1 MFNVKASK
9 RVFQSLFYYPFMK
22 KLITYSAFFWS
33 LFCLL
38 SFDTLAQTRVAGKVT
53 DEAQKGALAGI
64 SIAVRGKVI
73 GTITDQRGNFSLTTN
88 TPTPFTIAVSGVGFQ
103 TQEFVINGDRTDL
116 NVSLKEQVTLGQE
129 VVVSASRVEESVLKS
144 PVSVERLDIR
154 SFQAT
159 PSATFY
165 DALQNIKGVDM
176 STQSLTFKSVNVR
189 GFGSN
194 GNTRVVQLLDGMDN
208 QAPGLN
214 FSVGNIAGVSELD
227 LESVELLPGAAS
239 ALYGPNAVN
248 GLLLMTSKSPFQY
261 QGLSAYAKA
270 GVMSASNRSTV
281 TTPFYDAAFRYAKAF
296 NNKVA
301 FKVGVSYLSAKDWQ
315 ATDYRDQSFSNG
327 FNLETG
333 NRANN
338 TGYDGVNI
346 YGDASANLY
355 SNLYGNGQPGTGA
368 NGTSAL
374 LGAIATTQIPI
385 SPTVSRTLPQL
396 TGLTPQQI
404 FNNIIP
410 NLNISRTGY
419 EERDLVN
426 YDATNLKLNG
436 ALHYRLNENVEAILQ
451 ANWGTGTTVYTGAD
465 RYYIKGFKLGQYKLE
480 LRGSNFFVRAYT
492 TQERS
497 GDAYATA
504 TLGQGL
510 NEAWS
515 GSAARW
521 FPTYFGNYGQEALRG
536 YAGAYLT
543 ALGAGQAPAA
553 ALAAAQTYITSQQTN
568 LLNQARGT
576 ADQGRYLPGTPEFQ
590 RAFDAVAAKPIPGD
604 ANGVGA
610 RFLDKTNLYHGEVMY
625 NLSKQID
632 PKTVELI
639 VGGNIRR
646 YALNSEGTLF
656 ARDESGKEFTIDEYG
671 AYVQASKTIADILKL
686 TGSVRYNKNQNFKA
700 QVSPRLSAVL
710 TLAKVHNFRASFQ
723 RGFRI
728 PTTQDQ
734 YINLNTP
741 SARLI
746 GGLPFLKERFNFSGN
761 PTYTLQSVQAFGATL
776 QQGGSAALPQALTQL
791 KTAPNPGYDPE
802 RVETYEVGYK
812 GLLGNKLFIDAYYYY
827 NRFLNFLGTQ
837 VVVQGKSPVSL
848 TDPVSTLQLIS
859 GSTRN
864 VYSYPVN
871 SPTQLKNAGWAIG
884 VDYLLPANYTIG
896 ANVSSNFLM
905 DEASI
910 PAGFVTFFNTPKY
923 RYNLTLGNRNIG
935 GSGFGFNVV
944 YRAQDSFLWE
954 GSFGNTQ
961 ATANKQTIIPAYSTL
976 DAQVSKKLTGL
987 KSILKVGGTNLTGKL
1002 YTQAWGNPSVGSMYY
1017 VSLTFD
1023 QLLN

>member
-1 MFNVKASK
+1 
-9 RVFQSLFYYPFMK
+9 MK
-22 KLITYSAFFWS
+22 KSITRLMIFLGISA
-33 LFCLL
+33 LL
-38 SFDTLAQTRVAGKVT
+38 STVVLAQTEIAGKVT
-53 DEAQKGALAGI
+53 DEAKRDELVGI
-64 SIAVRGKVI
+64 SIAVKGKVI
-73 GTITDQRGNFSLTTN
+73 GTITDQKGNFSLSTN

-103 TQEFVINGDRTDL
+103 TQEFVINGSRRDL
-116 NVSLKEQVTLGQE
+116 NVSLKEQVLMGQE

-154 SFQAT
+154 SFQST
-159 PSATFY
+159 PSASFY
-165 DALQNIKGVDM
+165 DALQNVKGVDM

-189 GFGSN
+189 GFGAN

-239 ALYGPNAVN
+239 ALYGPNAIN
-248 GLLLMTSKSPFQY
+248 GLLLMTSKSPFLY
-261 QGLSAYAKA
+261 QGVSAYAKA
-270 GVMSASNRSTV
+270 GVMSASNRTTA

-296 NNKVA
+296 NNKLA
-301 FKVGVSYLSAKDWQ
+301 FKVGVSYLNAKDWQ
-315 ATDYRDQSFSNG
+315 ATDYRDQSYSNNFTLDNG
-327 FNLETG
+327 T
-333 NRANN
+333 RTNN
-338 TGYDGVNI
+338 PGYDGVNI

-355 SNLYGNGQPGTGA
+355 SNLYGNGTPGTGA
-368 NGTSAL
+368 NGTSLL
-374 LGAIATTQIPI
+374 LGAIATTQIPQAGNA
-385 SPTVSRTLPQL
+385 TLPQL

-419 EERDLVN
+419 AENELVN
-426 YDATNLKLNG
+426 YNATNLKLNG
-436 ALHYRLNENVEAILQ
+436 AVHYRINDNVEAIAQ

-504 TLGQGL
+504 TLGQGI

-515 GSAARW
+515 GSVAKW
-521 FPTYFGNYGQEALRG
+521 FPTYFGSYGQAAFQG

-553 ALAAAQTYITSQQTN
+553 ALAAANAYATSQQN
-568 LLNQARGT
+568 ALLTASRQA
-576 ADQGRYLPGTPEFQ
+576 ADQGRFLPGTPDFQ
-590 RAFDAVAAKPIPGD
+590 QAFDAVTGRPIPGN
-604 ANGVGA
+604 AQGVGA
-610 RFLDKTNLYHGEVMY
+610 KFLDKTNLYHGEFMY
-625 NLSKQID
+625 NFSKEID
-632 PKTVELI
+632 PKMVEVI

-656 ARDESGKEFTIDEYG
+656 ARDDSGKEFTIDEYG

-686 TGSVRYNKNQNFKA
+686 TGSVRYDKNQNFKA
-700 QVSPRLSAVL
+700 QVSPRFSAVL

-734 YINLNTP
+734 YIDLNTP
-741 SARLI
+741 SYHLI
-746 GGLPFLKERFNFSGN
+746 GGLPFFKQRYNFGGS
-761 PTYTLQSVQAFGATL
+761 PVYTLQSVQAFGAAL
-776 QQGGSAALPQALTQL
+776 QQGGTAALPQALGLL
-791 KTAPNPGYDPE
+791 KASGNAGYDPE

-827 NRFLNFLGTQ
+827 NRFLNFLGSE
-837 VVVQGKSPVSL
+837 VVVQGQNPVSL
-848 TDPVSTLQLIS
+848 TNPVSALQLLS
-859 GSTRN
+859 GSTRT
-864 VYSYPVN
+864 VYSYPIN

-884 VDYLLPANYTIG
+884 VDYVLPGNYMIG
-896 ANVSSNFLM
+896 ANVSSNYLI
-905 DEASI
+905 DQDKI
-910 PAGFVTFFNTPKY
+910 PPGFVTFFNTPKY
-923 RYNLTLGNRNIG
+923 RYNLSFGNRDVARTGI
-935 GSGFGFNVV
+935 GFNIV
-944 YRAQDSFLWE
+944 YRAQESFLWE
-954 GSFGNTQ
+954 SSFANAE
-961 ATANKQTIIPAYSTL
+961 ATARQQTIIPAYSTL
-976 DAQVSKKLTGL
+976 DAQLSKKLTGI

-1002 YTQAWGNPSVGSMYY
+1002 YRQSWGNPSIGSMYY

-1023 QLLN
+1023 QLMN

>member
-1 MFNVKASK
+1 MI
-9 RVFQSLFYYPFMK
+9 RIL
-22 KLITYSAFFWS
+22 TYSTTFLAF
-33 LFCLL
+33 LFLCGHT
-38 SFDTLAQTRVAGKVT
+38 SLAQTRIAGKVT
-53 DEAQKGALAGI
+53 DEAGRNELAGI
-64 SIAVRGKVI
+64 NIAVKGKVI
-73 GTITDQRGNFSLTTN
+73 GTITDQKGNFSLTTN
-88 TPTPFTIAVSGVGFQ
+88 TPVPFTVAVSGVGFQ
-103 TQEFVINGDRTDL
+103 TQEFTINGDRTDL
-116 NVSLKEQVTLGQE
+116 NVSLKEQVLLGQE

-239 ALYGPNAVN
+239 ALYGPNAIN

-261 QGLSAYAKA
+261 QGLSAYVKGGA
-270 GVMSASNRSTV
+270 MNASNRTTA

-296 NNKVA
+296 NNKFA
-301 FKVGVSYLSAKDWQ
+301 FKVGVSYLAAKDWQ

-327 FNLETG
+327 FNPETG

-338 TGYDGVNI
+338 PGYDGVNI

-355 SNLYGNGQPGTGA
+355 SNLFGNGTPGNGT

-374 LGAIATTQIPI
+374 LGLIATTQIAQAGN
-385 SPTVSRTLPQL
+385 RTLPQL

-419 EERDLVN
+419 MESDLVN

-436 ALHYRLNENVEAILQ
+436 ALHYRINDNLEAIAQ

-504 TLGQGL
+504 TLGQGI

-515 GSAARW
+515 GSASTW
-521 FPTYFGNYGQEALRG
+521 FPAFFTSFAQSALTGYG
-536 YAGAYLT
+536 GAYLT
-543 ALGAGQAPAA
+543 ALAAGQAPAA
-553 ALAAAQTYITSQQTN
+553 ALAAAQTYVSSQQTN
-568 LLNQARGT
+568 LLDQARAT
-576 ADQGRYLPGTPEFQ
+576 ADKGRLIPGTDAFQ
-590 RAFDAVAAKPIPGD
+590 NALNGVAGKPIPGD
-604 ANGVGA
+604 ATGVGA

-625 NLSKQID
+625 NFSKLIA
-632 PKTVELI
+632 PSTVELI
-639 VGGNIRR
+639 VGGNFRR
-646 YALNSEGTLF
+646 YALNSEGTIF
-656 ARDESGKEFTIDEYG
+656 ARDESGKEFNIDEYG
-671 AYVQASKTIADILKL
+671 AYAQASKTLADVLKL
-686 TGSVRYNKNQNFKA
+686 TGSVRYDKNQNFKA
-700 QVSPRLSAVL
+700 QVSPRFSAVL
-710 TLAKVHNFRASFQ
+710 TLAKVHNIRASFQ

-734 YINLNTP
+734 YIDLNTP

-746 GGLPFLKERFNFSGN
+746 GGLPLFKQRYNFSGN
-761 PTYTLQSVQAFGATL
+761 PVYTLQSVQAFGATL
-776 QQGGSAALPQALTQL
+776 QQGGAAALPQALGLLQRATD
-791 KTAPNPGYDPE
+791 PGYDPE

-827 NRFLNFLGTQ
+827 NRFLNFLGSQ
-837 VVVQGKSPVSL
+837 VVVQGKSPVSV
-848 TDPVSTLQLIS
+848 TDPTSTLQLVS

-871 SPTQLKNAGWAIG
+871 STTQLKNAGWAVG
-884 VDYLLPANYTIG
+884 LDYLLPGNFTVG
-896 ANVSSNFLM
+896 ANVSSNYLI
-905 DEASI
+905 DRDQI
-910 PAGFVTFFNTPKY
+910 PTGFITQFNTPKY
-923 RYNLTLGNRNIG
+923 RYNLTFGNRNIRNT
-935 GSGFGFNVV
+935 GFGFNVV
-944 YRAQDSFLWE
+944 FRAQESFLWE
-954 GSFGNTQ
+954 SSF
-961 ATANKQTIIPAYSTL
+961 ANAEAVIRQQTIIPAYNTL
-976 DAQVSKKLTGL
+976 DAQISKRIPNI
-987 KSILKVGGTNLTGKL
+987 KSILKIGGTNLTGKL
-1002 YTQAWGNPSVGSMYY
+1002 YTQSWGNPYVGSMYY
-1017 VSLTFD
+1017 ISLNFD
-1023 QLLN
+1023 QLMN

>member
-1 MFNVKASK
+1 
-9 RVFQSLFYYPFMK
+9 MK
-22 KLITYSAFFWS
+22 KSITCSV
-33 LFCLL
+33 LFLGIAVL
-38 SFDTLAQTRVAGKVT
+38 FSTAVLAQTEIAGKVT
-53 DEAQKGALAGI
+53 DEAKRDELAGI
-64 SIAVRGKVI
+64 SIAVKGKVI
-73 GTITDQRGNFSLTTN
+73 GTITDQKGNFSLSTS

-103 TQEFVINGDRTDL
+103 TQELVINSSRRDL
-116 NVSLKEQVTLGQE
+116 NISLKEQVLMGQE

-154 SFQAT
+154 SFQST
-159 PSATFY
+159 PSASFY
-165 DALQNIKGVDM
+165 DALQNVKGVDM

-189 GFGSN
+189 GFGAN

-239 ALYGPNAVN
+239 ALYGPNAIN
-248 GLLLMTSKSPFQY
+248 GLLLMTSKSPFLY
-261 QGLSAYAKA
+261 QGVSAYAKA
-270 GVMSASNRSTV
+270 GVMNASNRTTAS
-281 TTPFYDAAFRYAKAF
+281 TPFYDAAFRYAKAF
-296 NNKVA
+296 NNKLA
-301 FKVGVSYLSAKDWQ
+301 FKVGVSYLTAKDWQ
-315 ATDYRDQSFSNG
+315 ATDYRDQSFSNNAMLDNG
-327 FNLETG
+327 T
-333 NRANN
+333 RANN
-338 TGYDGVNI
+338 PGYDGVNI

-355 SNLYGNGQPGTGA
+355 SNLYGNGNPGTGA

-374 LGAIATTQIPI
+374 LGAIATTQIPQAGN
-385 SPTVSRTLPQL
+385 RTLPQL

-419 EERDLVN
+419 AENELVN
-426 YDATNLKLNG
+426 YNATNLKLNG
-436 ALHYRLNENVEAILQ
+436 AVHYRLNENVEAIAQ

-504 TLGQGL
+504 TLGQGI

-515 GSAARW
+515 GSAAKW
-521 FPTYFGNYGQEALRG
+521 FPTYFGSYGLNAFQG

-543 ALGAGQAPAA
+543 ALGSGQPPGA
-553 ALAAAQTYITSQQTN
+553 ALAAANAYASSQQN
-568 LLNQARGT
+568 ALLDASRQA
-576 ADQGRYLPGTPEFQ
+576 ADQGRLLPGTPGFQ
-590 RAFDAVAAKPIPGD
+590 QAFDAVTGRPIPGN
-604 ANGVGA
+604 AQGVGA
-610 RFLDKTNLYHGEVMY
+610 KFLDKTNLYHGEFMY
-625 NLSKQID
+625 NFSKEID
-632 PKTVELI
+632 PKMVEVI

-656 ARDESGKEFTIDEYG
+656 ARDDSGKEFTIDEYG

-686 TGSVRYNKNQNFKA
+686 TGSVRYDKNQNFKA
-700 QVSPRLSAVL
+700 QISPRFSAVL

-734 YINLNTP
+734 YIDLNTP
-741 SARLI
+741 SYHLI
-746 GGLPFLKERFNFSGN
+746 GGLPFLKQRYNFSGS
-761 PTYTLQSVQAFGATL
+761 PVYTLQSVQAFGAAL
-776 QQGGSAALPQALTQL
+776 QQGGPQTLPQVLGLL
-791 KTAPNPGYDPE
+791 KGSANSGYDPE

-812 GLLGNKLFIDAYYYY
+812 GLLGNRLFIDAYYYY
-827 NRFLNFLGTQ
+827 NRFLNFLGSE
-837 VVVQGKSPVSL
+837 VVVQGKNPVSL
-848 TDPVSTLQLIS
+848 TDPVSALQLLS
-859 GSTRN
+859 GSTRT

-871 SPTQLKNAGWAIG
+871 SPTQLKNAGWAVG
-884 VDYLLPANYTIG
+884 AEYVLPGNYLIG
-896 ANVSSNFLM
+896 ANVSSNYLI
-905 DEASI
+905 DQDKV
-910 PAGFVTFFNTPKY
+910 PTGFVTFFNTPKY
-923 RYNLTLGNRNIG
+923 RYNLSFGNRDIARTG
-935 GSGFGFNVV
+935 IGFNIV
-944 YRAQDSFLWE
+944 YRAQESFLWE
-954 GSFGNTQ
+954 SSFANAE
-961 ATANKQTIIPAYSTL
+961 ATARKQTIIPAYSTL
-976 DAQVSKKLTGL
+976 DAQLSKKLTSI

-1002 YTQAWGNPSVGSMYY
+1002 YTQSWGNPSIGSMYY

-1023 QLLN
+1023 QLMN

>member
-1 MFNVKASK
+1 
-9 RVFQSLFYYPFMK
+9 MK
-22 KLITYSAFFWS
+22 KIITYF
-33 LFCLL
+33 LL
-38 SFDTLAQTRVAGKVT
+38 SGLFSLLSLTLFAQTRVSGKVT
-53 DEAQKGALAGI
+53 DDAKHDELAGI
-64 SIAVRGKVI
+64 SIAVKGKVI
-73 GTITDQRGNFSLTTN
+73 GTITDQKGSFSLTTS
-88 TPTPFTIAVSGVGFQ
+88 TPTPFVIAVTGVGFQ
-103 TQEFVINGDRTDL
+103 TQEFTINGDRSDL
-116 NVSLKEQVTLGQE
+116 AVVLKEQVMLGQE

-189 GFGSN
+189 GFGAN

-239 ALYGPNAVN
+239 ALYGPNAIN
-248 GLLLMTSKSPFQY
+248 GLLLMNSKSPFLY

-270 GVMSASNRSTV
+270 GVMNASNRSTA

-296 NNKVA
+296 NNKFA
-301 FKVGVSYLSAKDWQ
+301 FKVGVSYLTAKDWQ
-315 ATDYRDQSFSNG
+315 ATDYRDQSYSNG
-327 FNLETG
+327 FTLDNG
-333 NRANN
+333 NRTNN
-338 TGYDGVNI
+338 SGYDGINI

-355 SNLYGNGQPGTGA
+355 SNLYGNGTPGNGA
-368 NGTSAL
+368 NGTSAI
-374 LGAIATTQIPI
+374 LGAIATTQIPQAGNA
-385 SPTVSRTLPQL
+385 TLPQL

-419 EERDLVN
+419 QESDLVQYN
-426 YDATNLKLNG
+426 ATNLKLNG
-436 ALHYRLNENVEAILQ
+436 ALHYRLNDNLEAILQ

-497 GDAYATA
+497 GDAYATSI
-504 TLGQGL
+504 LGQGI

-515 GSAARW
+515 GSASTW
-521 FPTYFGNYGQEALRG
+521 FPTYFGTYAQSALTG

-543 ALGAGQAPAA
+543 ALGAGQTPAV
-553 ALAAAQTYITSQQTN
+553 ALAAAQSYATSQQGT
-568 LLNQARGT
+568 LLDQARNA
-576 ADQGRYLPGTPEFQ
+576 ADKNRLLPGSAGFQ
-590 RAFDAVAAKPIPGD
+590 QAFDAVTGKPIPGD
-604 ANGVGA
+604 ATGVGA

-625 NLSKQID
+625 NFSKLIS

-656 ARDESGKEFTIDEYG
+656 ARDENGKEFTIDEYG
-671 AYVQASKTIADILKL
+671 AYVQASKTLADVLKL
-686 TGSVRYNKNQNFKA
+686 TGSLRYDKNQNFKA
-700 QVSPRLSAVL
+700 QVSPRFSAVL
-710 TLAKVHNFRASFQ
+710 TVAKVHNFRASFQ
-723 RGFRI
+723 QGFRI

-734 YINLNTP
+734 YIDLNTP

-746 GGLPFLKERFNFSGN
+746 GGLPFFKDKYNFSGS
-761 PTYTLQSVQAFGATL
+761 PVYTLQSVQAFGAVL
-776 QQGGSAALPQALTQL
+776 QQGGAAALPNALGLL
-791 KTAPNPGYDPE
+791 KTPSNSGYDPE

-827 NRFLNFLGTQ
+827 NRFLNFLGSEI
-837 VVVQGKSPVSL
+837 VVQGKSPV
-848 TDPVSTLQLIS
+848 TVANPASTLQLIS

-884 VDYLLPANYTIG
+884 LDYALPGHYMIG
-896 ANVSSNFLM
+896 ANVSSNYLI
-905 DEASI
+905 DQDKI
-910 PAGFVTFFNTPKY
+910 PAGFVTQFNTPKY
-923 RYNLTLGNRNIG
+923 RYNITFGNRNVAG
-935 GSGFGFNVV
+935 TGFGFNVV

-954 GSFGNTQ
+954 SSFANTE
-961 ATANKQTIIPAYSTL
+961 ATGRQKTIIPAYSTL
-976 DAQVSKKLTGL
+976 DAQVSKKLSGI

-1002 YTQAWGNPSVGSMYY
+1002 YTQSWGNPSVGSMYY

-1023 QLLN
+1023 QLMN

>member
-1 MFNVKASK
+1 
-9 RVFQSLFYYPFMK
+9 MK
-22 KLITYSAFFWS
+22 KLITCSM
-33 LFCLL
+33 LFLGISIL
-38 SFDTLAQTRVAGKVT
+38 FSTAALAQTEIAGKVT
-53 DEAQKGALAGI
+53 DEAKRDELAGI
-64 SIAVRGKVI
+64 SIAVKGKVI
-73 GTITDQRGNFSLTTN
+73 GTITDQKGNFSLATS
-88 TPTPFTIAVSGVGFQ
+88 TPTPFTVAVSGVGFQ
-103 TQEFVINGDRTDL
+103 TQEFVINGSRRDL
-116 NVSLKEQVTLGQE
+116 NVSLKEQVLMGQE

-144 PVSVERLDIR
+144 PVSIERLDIR
-154 SFQAT
+154 SFQST

-189 GFGSN
+189 GFGAN

-239 ALYGPNAVN
+239 ALYGPNAIN
-248 GLLLMTSKSPFQY
+248 GLLLMTSKSPFLY
-261 QGLSAYAKA
+261 QGVSAYAKA
-270 GVMSASNRSTV
+270 GVMNASNRTTAS
-281 TTPFYDAAFRYAKAF
+281 TPFYDAAFRYAKAF
-296 NNKVA
+296 NNKLA
-301 FKVGVSYLSAKDWQ
+301 FKVGVSYLTAKDWQ

-327 FNLETG
+327 KTLESGTF
-333 NRANN
+333 ANN
-338 TGYDGVNI
+338 SGYDGVNI

-355 SNLYGNGQPGTGA
+355 SNLYGNGTPGTGA

-374 LGAIATTQIPI
+374 LGAIATTQIPQAGNK
-385 SPTVSRTLPQL
+385 TLPQL

-410 NLNISRTGY
+410 NVNISRTGY
-419 EERDLVN
+419 AENELVN
-426 YDATNLKLNG
+426 YNATNLKLNG
-436 ALHYRLNENVEAILQ
+436 AVHYRLNDNVEAIVQ

-504 TLGQGL
+504 TLGQGI

-515 GSAARW
+515 GSAAKW
-521 FPTYFGNYGQEALRG
+521 FPTYFGSYGLNAFQG

-543 ALGAGQAPAA
+543 ALGSGQAPAA
-553 ALAAAQTYITSQQTN
+553 ALAAAQAYANSQQN
-568 LLNQARGT
+568 PLLDASRQA
-576 ADQGRYLPGTPEFQ
+576 ADQGRLVPGTPGFQ
-590 RAFDAVAAKPIPGD
+590 QAFDAVTGRPIPGN
-604 ANGVGA
+604 AQGVGA
-610 RFLDKTNLYHGEVMY
+610 KFLDKTNLYHGEFMY
-625 NLSKQID
+625 NFSKEID
-632 PKTVELI
+632 PKMVEVI

-656 ARDESGKEFTIDEYG
+656 ARDDSGKEFTIDEYG

-686 TGSVRYNKNQNFKA
+686 TGSVRYDKNQNFKA
-700 QVSPRLSAVL
+700 QISPRFSAVL

-734 YINLNTP
+734 YIDLNTP
-741 SARLI
+741 SYHLI
-746 GGLPFLKERFNFSGN
+746 GGLPFLKQRYNFSGS
-761 PTYTLQSVQAFGATL
+761 PVYTLQSVQAFGAAL
-776 QQGGSAALPQALTQL
+776 QQGGAAALPQALGLL
-791 KTAPNPGYDPE
+791 KASGNAGYDPE

-827 NRFLNFLGTQ
+827 NRFLNFLGSE
-837 VVVQGKSPVSL
+837 VVVQGKNPVSL
-848 TDPVSTLQLIS
+848 TDPVSTLQLLS
-859 GSTRN
+859 GSTRT
-864 VYSYPVN
+864 VYSYPIN

-884 VDYLLPANYTIG
+884 ADYVLPGNYMIG
-896 ANVSSNFLM
+896 ANVSSNYLI
-905 DEASI
+905 DQDKI
-910 PAGFVTFFNTPKY
+910 PLGFISGFNTPKY
-923 RYNLTLGNRNIG
+923 RYNLSFGNRDVARTGI
-935 GSGFGFNVV
+935 GFNIV
-944 YRAQDSFLWE
+944 YRAQESFLWE
-954 GSFGNTQ
+954 SSFANAE
-961 ATANKQTIIPAYSTL
+961 ATVRQQTIIPAYSTL
-976 DAQVSKKLTGL
+976 DAQVSKKLTGI
-987 KSILKVGGTNLTGKL
+987 KSILKIGGTNLTGKL
-1002 YTQAWGNPSVGSMYY
+1002 YTQSWGNPSIGSMYY

-1023 QLLN
+1023 QLMN

>member
-1 MFNVKASK
+1 
-9 RVFQSLFYYPFMK
+9 MK
-22 KLITYSAFFWS
+22 KINTSHT
-33 LFCLL
+33 LFIWLL
-38 SFDTLAQTRVAGKVT
+38 SLISISVVAQTRITGRVT
-53 DEAQKGALAGI
+53 DESKKETLAGI
-64 SIAVRGKVI
+64 SIAVKGKVI
-73 GTITDQRGNFSLTTN
+73 GTITDTKGNFALTTN
-88 TPTPFTIAVSGVGFQ
+88 TVRPFTLAVTGVGFQ
-103 TQEFVINGDRTDL
+103 SQEFTINNEQNNLDII
-116 NVSLKEQVTLGQE
+116 LKEQVLVGQE

-154 SFQAT
+154 SFQST
-159 PSATFY
+159 PGATFY

-189 GFGSN
+189 GFGAN

-214 FSVGNIAGVSELD
+214 FSVGNLAGVSELD

-239 ALYGPNAVN
+239 ALYGPNAIN

-261 QGLSAYAKA
+261 QGLSAYTKV
-270 GVMSASNRSTV
+270 GVMNASNRTTA

-301 FKVGVSYLSAKDWQ
+301 FKVGVSYLKANDWQ
-315 ATDYRDQSFSNG
+315 ATDYRDQGYSNG
-327 FNLETG
+327 STLGSG
-333 NRANN
+333 NRTNN
-338 TGYDGVNI
+338 PGYDGVNI

-368 NGTSAL
+368 NGTSAI
-374 LGAIATTQIPI
+374 LGAIATTQIAQAGNK
-385 SPTVSRTLPQL
+385 TLPQL

-419 EERDLVN
+419 QERDLVN

-436 ALHYRLNENVEAILQ
+436 ALHYRINENIEAIAQ

-465 RYYIKGFKLGQYKLE
+465 RYYIKGFKLAQYKLE

-504 TLGQGL
+504 ILGQGI

-515 GSAARW
+515 GSAAKW
-521 FPTYFGNYGQEALRG
+521 FPTYFGTYAQSALLG

-543 ALGAGQAPAA
+543 ALGSGQAPAT
-553 ALAAAQTYITSQQTN
+553 ALAAAQSYATSQQTT
-568 LLNQARGT
+568 LLDQART
-576 ADQGRYLPGTPEFQ
+576 VADQGRYLPGSPEFQ
-590 RAFDAVAAKPIPGD
+590 KALTDVSGRPIPGN
-604 ANGVGA
+604 ASGVGA
-610 RFLDKTNLYHGEVMY
+610 RFLDKTNLYHGEAMY
-625 NLSKQID
+625 NFSKLVD
-632 PKTVELI
+632 PKMLELI

-656 ARDESGKEFTIDEYG
+656 ARDENGKEFTIDEYG
-671 AYVQASKTIADILKL
+671 AYAQASKTLVDILKL
-686 TGSVRYNKNQNFKA
+686 TASLRYDKNQNFKA
-700 QVSPRLSAVL
+700 QISPRFSAVL

-734 YINLNTP
+734 YIDLNTP
-741 SARLI
+741 TARLI
-746 GGLPFLKERFNFSGN
+746 GGLPFLKQKYNFSGS
-761 PTYTLQSVQAFGATL
+761 PVYTLQSVQAFGATL
-776 QQGGSAALPQALTQL
+776 QQGGSAALPQALGQL
-791 KTAPNPGYDPE
+791 KLAPDAGYDPE

-827 NRFLNFLGTQ
+827 NRFLNFLGSQ
-837 VVVQGKSPVSL
+837 VVVQGVNPVSL
-848 TDPVSTLQLIS
+848 TNPASTLQLIS
-859 GSTRN
+859 GSTRT

-871 SPTQLKNAGWAIG
+871 SPTQLKNAGWAVG
-884 VDYLLPANYTIG
+884 LDYMLPGNYTIG
-896 ANVSSNFLM
+896 ANVSSNYLL
-905 DEASI
+905 DQAQI
-910 PAGFVTFFNTPKY
+910 PTGFVTFFNTPKY
-923 RYNLTLGNRNIG
+923 RYNLSFGNRNVART
-935 GSGFGFNVV
+935 GFGFNVV
-944 YRAQDSFLWE
+944 YRAQDAFLWE
-954 GSFGNTQ
+954 SSFANTE
-961 ATANKQTIIPAYSTL
+961 ATARKQTIIPAYSTL
-976 DAQVSKKLTGL
+976 DAQISKKLSGI

-1002 YTQAWGNPSVGSMYY
+1002 YTQSWGNPSVGSMYY
-1017 VSLTFD
+1017 ISLTFD

>member
-1 MFNVKASK
+1 
-9 RVFQSLFYYPFMK
+9 MK
-22 KLITYSAFFWS
+22 KLITCSM
-33 LFCLL
+33 LFLGISIL
-38 SFDTLAQTRVAGKVT
+38 FSTAVLAQTEIAGKVT
-53 DEAQKGALAGI
+53 DEAKRDELAGI
-64 SIAVRGKVI
+64 SIAVKGKVI
-73 GTITDQRGNFSLTTN
+73 GTITDQKGNFSLSTS

-103 TQEFVINGDRTDL
+103 TQEFVINGDRRDL
-116 NVSLKEQVTLGQE
+116 NVSLKEQVLMGQE

-154 SFQAT
+154 SFQST

-189 GFGSN
+189 GFGAN

-239 ALYGPNAVN
+239 ALYGPNAIN
-248 GLLLMTSKSPFQY
+248 GLLLMTSKSPFLY
-261 QGLSAYAKA
+261 QGVSAYAKA
-270 GVMSASNRSTV
+270 GVMSASNRTTA

-296 NNKVA
+296 NNKLA
-301 FKVGVSYLSAKDWQ
+301 FKVGVSYLTAKDWQ

-327 FNLETG
+327 KTLENGTF
-333 NRANN
+333 ANN
-338 TGYDGVNI
+338 PGYDGVNI

-355 SNLYGNGQPGTGA
+355 SNLYGNGAPGTGA

-374 LGAIATTQIPI
+374 LGAIATTQIPQAGNA
-385 SPTVSRTLPQL
+385 TLPQL

-419 EERDLVN
+419 AENELVN
-426 YDATNLKLNG
+426 YNATNLKLNG
-436 ALHYRLNENVEAILQ
+436 AVHYRLNDNVEAIVQ

-504 TLGQGL
+504 TLGQGI

-515 GSAARW
+515 GSAAKW
-521 FPTYFGNYGQEALRG
+521 FPTYFGAYGLNAFQG

-543 ALGAGQAPAA
+543 ALGSGQAPAA
-553 ALAAAQTYITSQQTN
+553 ALAAANAYASSQQN
-568 LLNQARGT
+568 ALLDASRQA
-576 ADQGRYLPGTPEFQ
+576 ADQGRLVPGTPGFQ
-590 RAFDAVAAKPIPGD
+590 QAFDAVTGRPIPGN
-604 ANGVGA
+604 AQGVGA
-610 RFLDKTNLYHGEVMY
+610 KFLDKTNLYHGEFMY
-625 NLSKQID
+625 NFSKEIN
-632 PKTVELI
+632 PKMVEVI

-656 ARDESGKEFTIDEYG
+656 ARDDSGKEFTIDEYG

-686 TGSVRYNKNQNFKA
+686 TGSVRYDKNQNFKA
-700 QVSPRLSAVL
+700 QISPRFSAVL

-734 YINLNTP
+734 YIDLNTP
-741 SARLI
+741 SYHLI
-746 GGLPFLKERFNFSGN
+746 GGLPFLKQRYNFSGS
-761 PTYTLQSVQAFGATL
+761 PVYTLQSVQAFGAAL
-776 QQGGSAALPQALTQL
+776 QQGGAAALPQALGLL
-791 KTAPNPGYDPE
+791 KSSGNSGYDPE

-827 NRFLNFLGTQ
+827 NRFLNFLGSEI
-837 VVVQGKSPVSL
+837 VVQGKNPVSL
-848 TDPVSTLQLIS
+848 TDPVSTLQLLS
-859 GSTRN
+859 GSTRT

-884 VDYLLPANYTIG
+884 VDYVLPGNYMIG
-896 ANVSSNFLM
+896 ANVSSNYLI
-905 DEASI
+905 DQDKI
-910 PAGFVTFFNTPKY
+910 PTGFVTFFNTPKY
-923 RYNLTLGNRNIG
+923 RYNLSFGNRNVARTGI
-935 GSGFGFNVV
+935 GFNIV
-944 YRAQDSFLWE
+944 YRAQESFLWE
-954 GSFGNTQ
+954 SSFANAE
-961 ATANKQTIIPAYSTL
+961 ATARKQTIIPAYSTL
-976 DAQVSKKLTGL
+976 DAQLSKKLTGI
-987 KSILKVGGTNLTGKL
+987 KSILKIGGTNLTGKL
-1002 YTQAWGNPSVGSMYY
+1002 YTQSWGNPSIGSMYY

-1023 QLLN
+1023 QLMN

>member
-1 MFNVKASK
+1 M
-9 RVFQSLFYYPFMK
+9 
-22 KLITYSAFFWS
+22 
-33 LFCLL
+33 
-38 SFDTLAQTRVAGKVT
+38 AQTRITGKVT
-53 DEAQKGALAGI
+53 DDAKKETLAGI
-64 SIAVRGKVI
+64 SIAVRGTVV
-73 GTITDQRGNFSLTTN
+73 GTVTDIKGNFSLSTN
-88 TPTPFTIAVSGVGFQ
+88 TARPFTIAVTGVGFQ
-103 TQEFVINGDRTDL
+103 PQEFTINNDQTNL
-116 NVSLKEQVTLGQE
+116 NISLKEQVLLGQE

-154 SFQAT
+154 SFQST
-159 PSATFY
+159 PGATFY

-270 GVMSASNRSTV
+270 GVMHASNRSTP
-281 TTPFYDAAFRYAKAF
+281 TTPFYDAAIRYAKAF

-301 FKVGVSYLSAKDWQ
+301 IKLGVSYLTAKDWQ
-315 ATDYRDQSFSNG
+315 ATDYRDQGFSNG
-327 FNLETG
+327 SNLETG
-333 NRANN
+333 TRNN
-338 TGYDGVNI
+338 NPGYDGVNI

-355 SNLYGNGQPGTGA
+355 SNLFGNGQPGTGA
-368 NGTSAL
+368 GGTSAV
-374 LGAIATTQIPI
+374 LGLIATTQIPQAGN
-385 SPTVSRTLPQL
+385 RTLPQI

-404 FNNIIP
+404 FNNVIP
-410 NLNISRTGY
+410 NINISRTGY
-419 EERDLVN
+419 QERDLVN

-436 ALHYRLNENVEAILQ
+436 ALHYRLTENIEAIAQ

-480 LRGSNFFVRAYT
+480 LRGTNFFVRAYT

-497 GDAYATA
+497 GNAYATA
-504 TLGQGL
+504 TLGQGI

-515 GSAARW
+515 GSAAKW
-521 FPTYFGNYGQEALRG
+521 FPAFFGTYAQSALLG

-553 ALAAAQTYITSQQTN
+553 ALAAAQAYASSQQTS
-568 LLNQARGT
+568 LLNQARSV
-576 ADQGRYLPGTPEFQ
+576 ADQDRLLPGTPGFQ
-590 RAFDAVAAKPIPGD
+590 QAFDAVTGKPIPGD
-604 ANGVGA
+604 ATGVGA

-625 NLSKQID
+625 NFSKLVD
-632 PKTVELI
+632 PKLVELI

-671 AYVQASKTIADILKL
+671 AYAQASKTLADVLKL
-686 TGSVRYNKNQNFKA
+686 TGSLRYDKNQNFKA
-700 QVSPRLSAVL
+700 QISPRLSAVL

-734 YINLNTP
+734 YIDINTP
-741 SARLI
+741 NARLI
-746 GGLPFLKERFNFSGN
+746 GGLPFMKERYNFSGS
-761 PTYTLQSVQAFGATL
+761 PVYTLQSVQAFGGAL
-776 QQGGSAALPQALTQL
+776 QQGGAAALPQALALL
-791 KTAPNPGYDPE
+791 KLPTNAGYDPE

-827 NRFLNFLGTQ
+827 NRFLNFLGYQT
-837 VVVQGKSPVSL
+837 VVQGKNPVSL
-848 TDPVSTLQLIS
+848 TDPASTLQLVS

-864 VYSYPVN
+864 VYYYPVN

-884 VDYLLPANYTIG
+884 ADYLLPGNYAIG
-896 ANVSSNFLM
+896 ANVSSNYLL
-905 DEASI
+905 DQDQI
-910 PAGFVTFFNTPKY
+910 PSDFITFFNTPKY
-923 RYNLTLGNRNIG
+923 RYNLSFGNRNVART
-935 GSGFGFNVV
+935 GFGFNVV

-954 GSFGNTQ
+954 SSFANTE
-961 ATANKQTIIPAYSTL
+961 AVARKQTIIPAYSTL
-976 DAQVSKKLTGL
+976 DAQISKKLSGIR
-987 KSILKVGGTNLTGKL
+987 SILKVGGTNLTGKL
-1002 YTQAWGNPSVGSMYY
+1002 YQQSWGNPSVGSMYY

-1023 QLLN
+1023 ELLN